1 MKKVSVKKGAACMA
15 CLECVR
21 ACSQAFYKEFHQDK
35 ACIQVVE
42 KNGGS
47 EASDLHPVRQVRQSL

>member
-21 ACSQAFYKEFHQDK
+21 ACSQAFYKEFHQYK
-35 ACIQVVE
+35 ACIQVVTLFL
-42 KNGGS
+42 GTF
-47 EASDLHPVRQVRQSL
+47 LFLFLLL